1 MTRKMQTVEL
11 DYAPYDYQKII
22 HSDDHRYKLIV
33 GGRRVGKSKM
43 ALMELVK
50 HCLETPKANAW
61 WVAPTI
67 SMARENRL
75 GRV

>member
-1 MTRKMQTVEL
+1 MQVVEL
-11 DYAPYDYQKII
+11 EYTPYEYQSVV
-22 HSDDHRYKLIV
+22 HSDTHRYKLIV

-50 HCLETPKANAW
+50 HCLQTPKANAW

-67 SMARENRL
+67 NMAREIRM